1 MARSLAFWLDS
12 VDTDVAQKTS
22 VELHFNLWT
31 LRSKKINYLDI
42 GVRLKDVEN
51 IKSINFYLP
60 FNHNTTEYEHEL
72 GKTVCNNEELIK
84 AVFNCP
90 FKNRQ
95 EMSPEGFCDLIFVT
109 KDGDEPFRFFT
120 HLEKEKQSFPN
131 GVKVTDEPAGDGR
144 VGFRLTFPFSLF
156 NQEQGRDSYFRFRLK
171 LSPTD
176 TKNILTK
183 DRPTYS
189 AVTNNHEVTETID
202 FRINET
208 RNLPTTVSRSIRD
221 KGVIKKIHFFLIR
234 DGREEYKMS
243 HINYKRCRILENDL
257 WGQYL
262 STNGDQFKDQMLIYH
277 WATKDGEVIDHFS
290 AFAKFSSKPVRWPQI
305 TAVLIVTIFTG
316 FFSSMFTNFVWQK
329 VEKPVVSAH
338 TEQGVSEKSVSSQS
352 EAKDKLEKQN
362 TITTERNSQ

>member
-12 VDTDVAQKTS
+12 VDTRVPQSTH

-42 GVRLKDVEN
+42 GVRLKN
-51 IKSINFYLP
+51 AANLKSVNFYVP
-60 FNHNTTEYEHEL
+60 FDSRTTKYDHEL
-72 GKTVCNNEELIK
+72 GKIVCNNEELIN
-84 AVFNCP
+84 AVFNRP
-90 FKNRQ
+90 FKDRQ
-95 EMSPEGFCDLIFVT
+95 QMSSDGYYDWVFVS
-109 KDGDEPFRFFT
+109 KDGNEPIRFFT
-120 HLEKEKQSFPN
+120 HLQTETPSFPQ
-131 GVKVTDEPAGDGR
+131 GVKITDEPTENGKK
-144 VGFRLTFPFSLF
+144 GFRLSFPFALF

-171 LSPTD
+171 LSQTD
-176 TKNILTK
+176 TLNILTK

-221 KGVIKKIHFFLIR
+221 KGFIKKIHFFLIR

-262 STNGDQFKDQMLIYH
+262 NTDGNQLKEQMLIYH
-277 WATKDGEVIDHFS
+277 WTTKDDELIDHFS

-305 TAVLIVTIFTG
+305 LAVLLVTVLAG

-329 VEKPVVSAH
+329 VEKPVVSADNKI
-338 TEQGVSEKSVSSQS
+338 GVSKDPAARLTET
-352 EAKDKLEKQN
+352 AKDLKKQD
-362 TITTERNSQ
+362 TDSQEAGSK

>member
-12 VDTDVAQKTS
+12 VETSVAQNTH

-42 GVRLKDVEN
+42 GVRLKNADN
-51 IKSINFYLP
+51 IKSVNLYVP
-60 FNHNTTEYEHEL
+60 FDLRTTKYDYEL
-72 GKTVCNNEELIK
+72 GKTICLNEELIK
-84 AVFNCP
+84 AVFNRP
-90 FKNRQ
+90 FKDRQ
-95 EMSPEGFCDLIFVT
+95 QMSSDGYYDWVFVS
-109 KDGDEPFRFFT
+109 KEGDEPLRFFT
-120 HLEKEKQSFPN
+120 HLQTETQSFIH
-131 GVKVTDEPAGDGR
+131 GVKITDEPTENGKK
-144 VGFRLTFPFSLF
+144 GFRLSFPFGLF
-156 NQEQGRDSYFRFRLK
+156 NQEKGRDSYFRFRLK

-176 TKNILTK
+176 TLNILTK
-183 DRPTYS
+183 DSPTYS

-221 KGVIKKIHFFLIR
+221 KGFIKKIHFFLIR

-262 STNGDQFKDQMLIYH
+262 NTDGNQLKEQMLIYH
-277 WATKDGEVIDHFS
+277 WTTKDDELIDHFS

-305 TAVLIVTIFTG
+305 AAVLLVTIFAG
-316 FFSSMFTNFVWQK
+316 FFSSMFTNYVWQK
-329 VEKPVVSAH
+329 VENPVISPDNTGDVSN
-338 TEQGVSEKSVSSQS
+338 KSAVQPVD
-352 EAKDKLEKQN
+352 AVKDKKQDID
-362 TITTERNSQ
+362 TREVGSQ